1 MALDIQGAV
10 YDFLLKYACRE
21 PDVPAYKPEQI
32 IRGWQNLAHAPS
44 AYSEICIIT
53 LLYSVRHGT
62 NIYDFKRTDDTFGIR
77 KVKEHVIQVDFLSA
91 EPTTG
96 PQNTSLRAE
105 AVETA
110 FNSYIGPA
118 FFEGINPALTALYCD
133 DIRNNAALDETQT
146 YTARFT
152 ATLHLSELL
161 DFSYPMQYFESL
173 KIHTEDVDQHHKA

>member
-1 MALDIQGAV
+1 MTLDIQGTV
-10 YDFLLKYACRE
+10 YDFILKYACRD

-44 AYSEICIIT
+44 DYSEICIIT
-53 LLYSVRHGT
+53 MLYSVRHGT
-62 NIYDFKRTDDTFGIR
+62 NSYDFKRDDDTFGIR
-77 KVKEHVIQVDFLSA
+77 KIKEHVIQVDFLSA
-91 EPTTG
+91 EPATG

-118 FFEGINPALTALYCD
+118 FFENISPALTALYCD

-152 ATLHLSELL
+152 ATLHLSEIL
-161 DFSYPMQYFESL
+161 DFNYAMQYFESL
-173 KIHTEDVDQHHKA
+173 KIRLKNADAYHKA